1 MGSEMCIRDR
11 YVRFACDRS
20 HFPMLVMYWA
30 EATAALLSYL
40 AGASSDLAGHSKV
53 LRNMLLSGRVQVVV
67 QFFTN
72 YGSYPYVALFLVN
85 FALES
90 TEVHWRIFM
99 TMKYLHIG
107 DTCMTWLLI
116 ILVRGWQIFPLVFV
130 APAIVTAIVVNLYKQ
145 GRDTAIAYGL
155 TS

>member
-1 MGSEMCIRDR
+1 
-11 YVRFACDRS
+11 
-20 HFPMLVMYWA
+20 
-30 EATAALLSYL
+30 
-40 AGASSDLAGHSKV
+40 
-53 LRNMLLSGRVQVVV
+53 
-67 QFFTN
+67 
-72 YGSYPYVALFLVN
+72 
-85 FALES
+85 
-90 TEVHWRIFM
+90 
-99 TMKYLHIG
+99 MKYLHIG